1 MRWKASVA
9 RGAQHLSGWMT
20 FASRRNARFAA
31 SAVGC
36 GCRPSASASVSA
48 PSTLA
53 TSASSAARRAASGP
67 AVLAVCPGGVAV
79 ATRCTAWQQMGLG
92 EQGASAASA
101 RASHRREAG
110 LQAALAIFLSGQARS
125 SEALLLHR
133 CSQCSFSLFYALCL
147 LFYSFAQ
154 RLGLPRPR
162 QPAAQ
167 ERERRA
173 SRSFASYVELCF
185 TCLPLVSP
193 AVSTPS
199 RARFA
204 PAVATGDVGVLG
216 SRLQTFAGGCWPR
229 AGGGAPLPC
238 PPFPLPR
245 PCMRAVTRIA
255 AVSNS
260 AKKAGWLALL
270 SARPPVRPRPHPFSG
285 EGGGESGAPHVHMS
299 AGRYSHTHP

>member
-79 ATRCTAWQQMGLG
+79 ATRCTAWQQMRLG
-92 EQGASAASA
+92 EQGGSAASA
-101 RASHRREAG
+101 RASHRRETG
-110 LQAALAIFLSGQARS
+110 LQAALAIFLSSQAHS
-125 SEALLLHR
+125 CEALLLHCR
-133 CSQCSFSLFYALCL
+133 SQCSFSIFYALRL
-147 LFYSFAQ
+147 LFYSSAQ

-162 QPAAQ
+162 QLTAR

-173 SRSFASYVELCF
+173 SRSFVSYVELSF
-185 TCLPLVSP
+185 ACLPLVSP
-193 AVSTPS
+193 AASPTS

-204 PAVATGDVGVLG
+204 PAAATGGVGAPG

-229 AGGGAPLPC
+229 AGGGPPRPC
-238 PPFPLPR
+238 PLPLPR
-245 PCMRAVTRIA
+245 PCMRAAQR
-255 AVSNS
+255 
-260 AKKAGWLALL
+260 KEEEDGKLA
-270 SARPPVRPRPHPFSG
+270 RKI
-285 EGGGESGAPHVHMS
+285 
-299 AGRYSHTHP
+299 